1 MSAGV
6 WHEHLCVCV
15 RVCVCACVCVCVHVC
30 VCVCVCVYMCV
41 CACVCVNMRMILL
54 CVHMC
59 VWCTRDIEG
68 WNGNQLAPHLVAYLY
83 SAGFQES
90 PGMFPPKATFPLES
104 SY

>member
-1 MSAGV
+1 M
-6 WHEHLCVCV
+6 CV
-15 RVCVCACVCVCVHVC
+15 CVCVCVHVC
-30 VCVCVCVYMCV
+30 VYVCMYVSVCVCVHVRVCVCVCKHVYDFIV
-41 CACVCVNMRMILL
+41 CTYVCMVYT
-54 CVHMC
+54 C
-59 VWCTRDIEG
+59 DIEG